1 MSWLSRFRTE
11 VITDED
17 FDPCLATAE
26 TLPHD
31 TQFNGQRK
39 EIWSISQRDYGP
51 TQDQEKMT
59 TRQVLQLPTKSPGN
73 EERTD
78 VLGKLFLSWHL
89 LILSSKMKQK
99 KIKNGSSLHLHYLKV
114 SYIMSR
120 TLIRM
125 VCPPKFREGFNI
137 ILFVL
142 AIWT

>member
-1 MSWLSRFRTE
+1 M
-11 VITDED
+11 IPDED
-17 FDPCLATAE
+17 FDLCLVTAE

-51 TQDQEKMT
+51 PRDQEKMT
-59 TRQVLQLPTKSPGN
+59 TRQVLQLPIKSPGN

-78 VLGKLFLSWHL
+78 VLRKLFLSWHL
-89 LILSSKMKQK
+89 LLILSNKMKQEK
-99 KIKNGSSLHLHYLKV
+99 KKKGSSLHLHYLKV
-114 SYIMSR
+114 TYIMAR

-142 AIWT
+142 AI

>member
-1 MSWLSRFRTE
+1 MSQLCRFRTE

-17 FDPCLATAE
+17 FDPCLVTAE

-59 TRQVLQLPTKSPGN
+59 MRQVLQLPTKSPGN

-78 VLGKLFLSWHL
+78 VLRKLFLSWHL
-89 LILSSKMKQK
+89 PLILSSKMKQK
-99 KIKNGSSLHLHYLKV
+99 KNKNGSSFHLHYLKLT
-114 SYIMSR
+114 YIMAR

-142 AIWT
+142 AI

>member
-1 MSWLSRFRTE
+1 M
-11 VITDED
+11 IPDED
-17 FDPCLATAE
+17 FDLCLVTAE

-39 EIWSISQRDYGP
+39 EIRSISQRDYGP
-51 TQDQEKMT
+51 PQDQEKMT
-59 TRQVLQLPTKSPGN
+59 TRQVLQLPIKSPGN

-78 VLGKLFLSWHL
+78 VLRKLFLSWHL
-89 LILSSKMKQK
+89 LLILSNKMKQEK
-99 KIKNGSSLHLHYLKV
+99 KKGSSLHLHYLKV
-114 SYIMSR
+114 TYIMAR

-142 AIWT
+142 AI